1 MANLHLVTGYAG
13 QAHVTAE
20 DHGSLFDGAIRGGNF
35 VLAAG
40 NKFSASAIA
49 ANTIRVLDGE
59 LVMRGRHVKLDPGSY
74 VDLTIETGAQG
85 YSRNDLI
92 VARYTRDSSSG
103 IEECNL
109 VVIKG
114 TAAESSPEDPA
125 YTTAD
130 PNNTGTL
137 QHDFPLYRVPLTGVT
152 IGTLVALF
160 TPEKSLYEM
169 VQDCDYTKTGLG
181 GIPPVASD
189 LNTKADT
196 GWWVIGDN
204 TANRPTDLSW
214 GLVQVIR
221 RTSAHVLQEATST
234 TGRRCRRVTTDYPNS
249 WGEWEWENPTMA
261 LSVEYRT
268 TEKFYGKPVYVKT
281 RSYTH
286 AVSLTNTTQSF
297 GIGIAENIDDIVRAN
312 VYAET
317 PNNDDRFILPF
328 INLYRDY
335 WMAYHF
341 YKGPESDGNLPWYLY
356 VGHNYANNKI
366 FSDPDDAT
374 KTKVTYRMTV
384 YYTKTT
390 D

>member
-40 NKFSASAIA
+40 NKLSASAIA

-59 LVMRGRHVKLDPGSY
+59 MVMRGRHVKLDPGSY

-137 QHDFPLYRVPLTGVT
+137 QHDFPLYRVPVTGVT
-152 IGTLVALF
+152 IGNLVALF
-160 TPEKSLYEM
+160 TPNKSLYEM
-169 VQDCDYTKTGLG
+169 VQDFDYTKTGLG

-189 LNTKADT
+189 LNAKADT
-196 GWWVIGDN
+196 GWWVIGES
-204 TANRPTDLSW
+204 TANKPNSITW
-214 GLVQVIR
+214 GVVQVIR
-221 RTSAHVLQEATST
+221 RASAQVLQEVTST
-234 TGRRCRRVTTDYPNS
+234 TGYRCRRVTTDYPNS
-249 WGEWEWENPTMA
+249 WGAWEWENPPMS
-261 LSVEYRT
+261 LSTEYRT
-268 TEKFYGKPVYVKT
+268 VERFYGKPVYVKT

-286 AVSLTNTTQSF
+286 VTTLDELEHEFSIDMATAV
-297 GIGIAENIDDIVRAN
+297 DDVVRMN
-312 VYAET
+312 VYAEGS
-317 PNNDDRFILPF
+317 NELRLVLP
-328 INLYRDY
+328 YH
-335 WMAYHF
+335 AYPTGACIYYSLHTSGSSTSCAF
-341 YKGPESDGNLPWYLY
+341 RT
-356 VGHNYANNKI
+356 NYAKGSG
-366 FSDPDDAT
+366 FSDPDNST
-374 KTKVTYRMTV
+374 KTKVTYRITM